1 MTCMIQLKN
10 DNDDVN
16 RDDEEKFGD
25 LSRPL
30 ADQFTH
36 LSCSLDTTRV
46 LHCSLVLVGPL
57 QSRVWDKDGA
67 GEIYCPDIS
76 RYNSCPAG
84 ASTPPYNTSTLSA
97 LQ

>member
-30 ADQFTH
+30 GDQFTH
-36 LSCSLDTTRV
+36 PSHLEYSAEWG
-46 LHCSLVLVGPL
+46 VG
-57 QSRVWDKDGA
+57 
-67 GEIYCPDIS
+67 
-76 RYNSCPAG
+76 
-84 ASTPPYNTSTLSA
+84 
-97 LQ
+97 

>member
-1 MTCMIQLKN
+1 MINFLANSLQKKSLDIMTCMIHLKN

-36 LSCSLDTTRV
+36 LSCSLDTTKV
-46 LHCSLVLVGPL
+46 LHCSLV
-57 QSRVWDKDGA
+57 
-67 GEIYCPDIS
+67 
-76 RYNSCPAG
+76 
-84 ASTPPYNTSTLSA
+84 
-97 LQ
+97 

>member
-1 MTCMIQLKN
+1 MKN

-36 LSCSLDTTRV
+36 PPRGHNQSFT
-46 LHCSLVLVGPL
+46 L
-57 QSRVWDKDGA
+57 QLGIGW
-67 GEIYCPDIS
+67 
-76 RYNSCPAG
+76 
-84 ASTPPYNTSTLSA
+84 STA
-97 LQ
+97 E